1 MKNLNSQQKNEQTP
15 LTGATLN
22 ATSACRNALSIATM
36 CLLSSQAWAAQ
47 PATTFRENS
56 DGIGHMLLVPYF
68 TVQGGNATLLN
79 ITNTDAVNGKAVKL
93 RFRGA
98 GNGDRLF
105 DFSLFLAPGDV
116 WAAEVSQNPATGLAR
131 LYTPDAS
138 CTLPTQVNVDFG
150 VDRLDTSV
158 QGFANETREG
168 YVEVLTMAD
177 VPPGTA
183 LFTAT
188 QHVKGM
194 PPAPCS
200 DGARTPAALAALG
213 TSAGIAG
220 AGLAAPTTGLMANWS
235 IFNVPEATS
244 WSGPATALQATTAS
258 GAAGA
263 GLVVLQP
270 QTNNAPAQ
278 STNSMTADPLFRAGV
293 VQPQSADFPDL
304 STPYV
309 PNMDPLQQVA
319 AISAAMAKLTVSNEF
334 FTDDSV
340 QAQTDWVLNFPTRRY
355 EMAADKNGAMLYVS
369 NISSEYFNSQST
381 RPLKHPFRITCLT
394 NYERTVWDRKSQN
407 FIIQE
412 EITPPS
418 MINTF
423 RLYWMCGAVAV
434 NSINSGDIFSESSL
448 SASVT
453 RNNDD
458 IIFSDGWVNI
468 NITTPAGKGI
478 PLIGAA
484 FAKATSTSVSPG
496 VSGNFGLLWPH
507 RYTRPEN

>member
-1 MKNLNSQQKNEQTP
+1 MTNQDVGKKQRGGLTP
-15 LTGATLN
+15 LRRTALSVAGATLF
-22 ATSACRNALSIATM
+22 SLPAL
-36 CLLSSQAWAAQ
+36 AAP
-47 PATTFRENS
+47 PAATFRENP
-56 DGIGHMLLVPYF
+56 DGIGHMLLVPYY

-79 ITNTDAVNGKAVKL
+79 ITNTDVVNGKAVKL

-98 GNGDRLF
+98 GNGDRLL

-116 WAAEVSQNPATGLAR
+116 WAAEVSQNPTTGLAR
-131 LYTPDAS
+131 IYTPDAS

-158 QGFANETREG
+158 LGYANETREG
-168 YVEVLTMAD
+168 YVEVLTMTD

-213 TSAGIAG
+213 TPAGIAG

-258 GAAGA
+258 GAVGA

-278 STNSMTADPLFRAGV
+278 PTNSMTADPLFRAGV

-334 FTDDSV
+334 FTEDAV
-340 QAQTDWVLNFPTRRY
+340 QAQTDYAITLPTRRY
-355 EMAADKNGAMLYVS
+355 IIASDKTGNNIYTS
-369 NISSEYFNSQST
+369 NSENPYFNISEIATYKSYTESPPRQCFYNYKIIFFDRQIQNINGEDS
-381 RPLKHPFRITCLT
+381 PFPDNPIYR
-394 NYERTVWDRKSQN
+394 RDK
-407 FIIQE
+407 
-412 EITPPS
+412 
-418 MINTF
+418 
-423 RLYWMCGAVAV
+423 YWMCGVSTII
-434 NSINSGDIFSESSL
+434 SINAGDENEKSALTSS
-448 SASVT
+448 T
-453 RNNDD
+453 MRNNNEVT
-458 IIFSDGWVNI
+458 FAAGWVRISANSS
-468 NITTPAGKGI
+468 KGI